1 MGLRFK
7 KLLFVLSISFFV
19 QSCSTQQSSSSE
31 DLILEKALSQ
41 FNSIKSS
48 NLKFKLTS
56 DKKNP
61 YGNNGN
67 NEHLYSYVSTQ
78 NNSYDKLTSFEIL
91 DKNGKLELNNF
102 KKFYSDSLNLH
113 FIKKRNDI
121 DTLYY
126 FKINKFTGL
135 RNFILG
141 KYCFYAENFKM
152 SQEEL
157 SLYYKNRDS
166 LMKVRGNIKLFKN
179 LK

>member
-7 KLLFVLSISFFV
+7 KILFILSICFLL
-19 QSCSTQQSSSSE
+19 QSCSTQQNSK
-31 DLILEKALSQ
+31 DLILEKALNE
-41 FNSIKSS
+41 FNSLKNS
-48 NLKFKLTS
+48 NLKFRRAS

-61 YGNNGN
+61 YGDNGN
-67 NEHLYSYVSTQ
+67 NEHLYNYVSTSD
-78 NNSYDKLTSFEIL
+78 NSYNKLTSFEIL

-135 RNFILG
+135 RNFIIG
-141 KYCFYAENFKM
+141 KYSFYAENFKM